1 MTISKSANLLLGYYK
16 EYSPTC
22 NPAMVTEFAAAAF
35 RIGHS
40 LLRPHLP
47 RLSPSYQPVEPPILL
62 RDGFFRPD
70 MFMAVSKTC
79 VLWVFY
85 LTRCLNLT

>member
-1 MTISKSANLLLGYYK
+1 MYFILSVIQTIYNVTSPGYYK

-22 NPAMVTEFAAAAF
+22 NPAIVTEFAAAAF
-35 RIGHS
+35 RFGHS

-62 RDGFFRPD
+62 RDGFFKPD
-70 MFMAVSKTC
+70 MFMTVSYQ
-79 VLWVFY
+79 F
-85 LTRCLNLT
+85 